1 MAYGKIKVDTLVY
14 DNSGSD
20 VELSVSSINL
30 AGYAPL
36 AGATFTGDVNFD
48 GAVVVKGD
56 ATNGSGELTLNCE
69 NNSHGV
75 KIKGP
80 PHSAAATYTLTLPD
94 NTGTNNQYLT
104 TNGSGVL
111 SWSSPSG
118 GVSLSVANT
127 WTAGQRA
134 EITALTDGA
143 TVTPNFNDSNNYSLT
158 LGGNRT
164 IANPTNITAGQSGS
178 IFITQDGTGSRTVSW
193 GSYWDW
199 AGDAAPTLSTG
210 ANQVDRIDYVVRSA
224 TSIHAVATLN
234 YS

>member
-1 MAYGKIKVDTLVY
+1 M
-14 DNSGSD
+14 
-20 VELSVSSINL
+20 
-30 AGYAPL
+30 
-36 AGATFTGDVNFD
+36 FQ
-48 GAVVVKGD
+48 
-56 ATNGSGELTLNCE
+56 E
-69 NNSHGV
+69 N
-75 KIKGP
+75 
-80 PHSAAATYTLTLPD
+80 
-94 NTGTNNQYLT
+94 NTGTNNQFLT

-111 SWSSPSG
+111 SWSSPAG
-118 GVSLSVANT
+118 GVSLSTANT

-143 TVTPNFNDSNNYSLT
+143 TITPDLNDSNNYSVT

-178 IFITQDGTGSRTVSW
+178 IFISQDSTGSRTVSW

-210 ANQVDRIDYVVRSA
+210 ASQVDRIDYVVRSS